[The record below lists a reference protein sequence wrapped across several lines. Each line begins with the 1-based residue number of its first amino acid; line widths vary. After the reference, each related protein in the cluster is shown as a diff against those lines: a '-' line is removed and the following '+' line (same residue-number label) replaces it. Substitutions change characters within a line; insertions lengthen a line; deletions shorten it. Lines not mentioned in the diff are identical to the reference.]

1 MSAPEWGSL
10 LIALA
15 GFFALGHVINYAA
28 GSAYWWWAD
37 RRAQK
42 EDEKMLEDQEKT
54 AENVSDNVVNLD
66 EVRKKV
72 TYYVDY
78 GDDTIH

>member
-1 MSAPEWGSL
+1 MSDVAT
-10 LIALA
+10 LA
-15 GFFALGHVINYAA
+15 FAIGLFLMFGFAVNDFSESV
-28 GSAYWWWAD
+28 YWWIAA

-54 AENVSDNVVNLD
+54 TENVADNVVSLD

>member
-1 MSAPEWGSL
+1 MSDVVT
-10 LIALA
+10 LA
-15 GFFALGHVINYAA
+15 FAIGLFLMFGFAVNHLSESI
-28 GSAYWWWAD
+28 YWWFAD

-42 EDEKMLEDQEKT
+42 EDERMLKDQEKT
-54 AENVSDNVVNLD
+54 AENKPDNVVSLD

-72 TYYVDY
+72 TYYIDY

>member
-1 MSAPEWGSL
+1 MSDVVT
-10 LIALA
+10 LA
-15 GFFALGHVINYAA
+15 FAINHI
-28 GSAYWWWAD
+28 SESVYWWVAD

-42 EDEKMLEDQEKT
+42 EDEKMLKDQEKK

-72 TYYVDY
+72 TYYIDY

>member
-1 MSAPEWGSL
+1 MSDVVT
-10 LIALA
+10 LA
-15 GFFALGHVINYAA
+15 GAIGLFLMFGFAVNHFSESV
-28 GSAYWWWAD
+28 YWWWSD

-54 AENVSDNVVNLD
+54 TENVADNVVSLD
-66 EVRKKV
+66 EVREKV
-72 TYYVDY
+72 THYIDY

>member
-1 MSAPEWGSL
+1 MSDVAT
-10 LIALA
+10 LA
-15 GFFALGHVINYAA
+15 AAIGLFLMFGFALNHFSESV
-28 GSAYWWWAD
+28 YWWIAD

-66 EVRKKV
+66 EVRKKA

>member
-1 MSAPEWGSL
+1 MSD
-10 LIALA
+10 IVTLA
-15 GFFALGHVINYAA
+15 AAIGLFLMFGFAVNHFSESV
-28 GSAYWWWAD
+28 YWWIAD

-54 AENVSDNVVNLD
+54 AENVPDNVVSLD
-66 EVRKKV
+66 EVRNKV
-72 TYYVDY
+72 TYYIDY

>member
-1 MSAPEWGSL
+1 MSDVVTLA
-10 LIALA
+10 IAIGLFLMF
-15 GFFALGHVINYAA
+15 GFAVNHFSESV
-28 GSAYWWWAD
+28 YWWWVD

-54 AENVSDNVVNLD
+54 AENVPDNVVSLD
-66 EVRKKV
+66 EVREKV

>member
-1 MSAPEWGSL
+1 MGDVVT
-10 LIALA
+10 LA
-15 GFFALGHVINYAA
+15 FAIGVFLMFGFAVNHFSESI
-28 GSAYWWWAD
+28 YWWFAD

-42 EDEKMLEDQEKT
+42 EDEKMLKDQEKT
-54 AENVSDNVVNLD
+54 AENVSDNVVSLD

-72 TYYVDY
+72 TYYIDY

>member
-1 MSAPEWGSL
+1 MSDVAT
-10 LIALA
+10 LA
-15 GFFALGHVINYAA
+15 FAIGLFLMFGFAVNHFSESV
-28 GSAYWWWAD
+28 YWWITD

-54 AENVSDNVVNLD
+54 TENVADNVVSLD

>member
-1 MSAPEWGSL
+1 MSD
-10 LIALA
+10 IVTLA
-15 GFFALGHVINYAA
+15 GAIGLFLMFGFAVNHFSESV
-28 GSAYWWWAD
+28 YWWIAD
-37 RRAQK
+37 WRAQK

-66 EVRKKV
+66 EVRKKA

>member
-1 MSAPEWGSL
+1 MSDVAT
-10 LIALA
+10 LA
-15 GFFALGHVINYAA
+15 FAIGLFLMFGFAVNHLSESI
-28 GSAYWWWAD
+28 YWWVAD

-42 EDEKMLEDQEKT
+42 EDEKMLKDQEKK
-54 AENVSDNVVNLD
+54 AENVADNVVNLD

-72 TYYVDY
+72 TYYIDY